1 MKIGVSQHIAF
12 EASGAPLDGVGKDGR
27 HRSIYGLCTLTK
39 PGSIERSIARA
50 GKGMARPGIAW
61 GVMSVPIGVVA
72 APSLLLEEPSEFV
85 SR

>member
-12 EASGAPLDGVGKDGR
+12 EASGAPLDSVGKDGR

-39 PGSIERSIARA
+39 PASIERSIARA
-50 GKGMARPGIAW
+50 GKGMARSGIAW
-61 GVMSVPIGVVA
+61 SVMSVAIGVVA
-72 APSLLLEEPSEFV
+72 TPSLLLEEPPEFV